1 MNMQISLSEATVQK
15 VSVHLIGNKGNGQ
28 DMVTSKK
35 PLKLTREDMQI
46 IKDGFL
52 SKFNLESDKYS
63 FHHLSSLDYNE
74 VYNYC
79 LETLAESAT
88 FHKNSVNI
96 AKHLY
101 ESTVHPKIKAGELY
115 VCYYE
120 NCLVN
125 GAFVDAIGL
134 YKTETKTNF
143 IDLTIEE
150 QEFSFVM
157 REGVDVS
164 KYDKACLVFPTNAE
178 KGFDVLLYD
187 STNKGEE
194 AVFWRETFLN
204 VVPQATEYFQTNQF
218 LNITKQFIAK
228 QLPEEYDIAKTD
240 QIDLLNKSVE
250 YFRANESFDK
260 KKFEKE
266 VFDDSG
272 MIKAFRKFETNY
284 AEMNDIELT
293 DRFDISTQ
301 AVKKQARVFK
311 SVLKLDKN
319 FHVYIHGDKN
329 LIEKGYDERVG
340 KSFYKI
346 YFDEEA

>member
-1 MNMQISLSEATVQK
+1 MQISFSEAVVQK
-15 VSVHLIGNKGNGQ
+15 VSVHVVGNKGTGQ
-28 DMVTSKK
+28 ELVTSKK
-35 PLKLTREDMQI
+35 PLKLGDDDKRI
-46 IKDGFL
+46 IKDNFL
-52 SKFNLESDKYS
+52 SKFNLESEKYS

-88 FHKNSVNI
+88 FQKNSVNI

-101 ESTVHPKIKAGELY
+101 ESTIHPKIKNGELY
-115 VCYYE
+115 VCYFE

-134 YKTETKTNF
+134 YKTETKNNF
-143 IDLTIEE
+143 IDLSVNE
-150 QEFSFVM
+150 QEFVFTM

-164 KYDKACLVFPTNAE
+164 KFDKACLVFPTNAE
-178 KGFDVLLYD
+178 QGFDVLIYD
-187 STNKGEE
+187 SNSGDE

-204 VVPQATEYFQTNQF
+204 VVPQANEYFQTNQF
-218 LNITKQFIAK
+218 LDIAKQFIAK
-228 QLPEEYDIAKTD
+228 QLPEEYDIQKTE

-260 KKFEKE
+260 KKFEQE
-266 VFDDSG
+266 VFDDGG

-284 AEMNDIELT
+284 AEQHDVELA
-293 DRFDISTQ
+293 DKFDISTQ

-319 FHVYIHGDKN
+319 FHVYIHGDKS
-329 LIEKGYDERVG
+329 LIEKGYDEKVG

-346 YFDEEA
+346 YFDEET

>member
-1 MNMQISLSEATVQK
+1 MQMNLSDAILQK
-15 VSVHLIGNKGNGQ
+15 VSVHYVGNKGNGQ
-28 DMVTSKK
+28 ELVTSKK
-35 PLKLTREDMQI
+35 SLKLTDDDLCI
-46 IKDGFL
+46 IKDSFL
-52 SKFNLESDKYS
+52 AKFNPELDKYS

-101 ESTVHPKIKAGELY
+101 ESTTHAKIKTGELY

-120 NCLVN
+120 NCLVD
-125 GAFVDAIGL
+125 GAFVDAIGI
-134 YKTETKTNF
+134 YKTETKSNF
-143 IDLTIEE
+143 IDLAIDANECSLTR
-150 QEFSFVM
+150 
-157 REGVDVS
+157 REGVDVA
-164 KYDKACLVFPTNAE
+164 KYDKACLVLPTNAE
-178 KGFDVLLYD
+178 QGFDVLIYD
-187 STNKGEE
+187 SASRGEE

-204 VVPQATEYFQTNQF
+204 VAPQANEYFQTNQF
-218 LNITKQFIAK
+218 LSVARQFIAK

-284 AEMNDIELT
+284 AEMNDVEIP
-293 DRFDISTQ
+293 DRFDISTL

-319 FHVYIHGDKN
+319 FHVYIHGDKS

-346 YFDEEA
+346 YFDEEE

>member
-1 MNMQISLSEATVQK
+1 MQMNLSEAILQK
-15 VSVHLIGNKGNGQ
+15 VSVHYIGNKGNGQ
-28 DMVTSKK
+28 DLVISKK
-35 PLKLTREDMQI
+35 PLKLADDDLRI
-46 IKDGFL
+46 IKDSFL
-52 SKFNLESDKYS
+52 AKFSAELDRYS
-63 FHHLSSLDYNE
+63 FYHLSSLDYNE

-79 LETLAESAT
+79 LETLAEGAT

-101 ESTVHPKIKAGELY
+101 ESTTHPKIKTGELY

-120 NCLVN
+120 NCLVD
-125 GAFVDAIGL
+125 GAFVDAIGI
-134 YKTETKTNF
+134 YKTETKSNF
-143 IDLTIEE
+143 IDLAIDAS
-150 QEFSFVM
+150 EFALTM
-157 REGVDVS
+157 REGVDVA
-164 KYDKACLVFPTNAE
+164 KYDKACLVLPTNAE
-178 KGFDVLLYD
+178 QGFDVLIYD
-187 STNKGEE
+187 SASRGEE

-204 VVPQATEYFQTNQF
+204 VAPQANEYFQTNQF
-218 LNITKQFIAK
+218 LNVAKQFIAK

-284 AEMNDIELT
+284 AEMNDVDIP
-293 DRFDISTQ
+293 DRFDISTL

-319 FHVYIHGDKN
+319 FHVYIHGDKS

-346 YFDEEA
+346 YFDEEE

>member
-1 MNMQISLSEATVQK
+1 MTLSEAVLTQ
-15 VSVHLIGNKGNGQ
+15 VSVHLVGNKGNGQ
-28 DMVTSKK
+28 DLVTSKK
-35 PLKLTREDMQI
+35 PLKLSDEDKRV
-46 IKDGFL
+46 IKDSFL
-52 SKFNLESDKYS
+52 GKFDPNSDKYS
-63 FHHLSSLDYNE
+63 FHHSSSLDYNE
-74 VYNYC
+74 VYNHC
-79 LETLAESAT
+79 LETLAETAT
-88 FHKNSVNI
+88 FQKNAVNI
-96 AKHLY
+96 ARHLY
-101 ESTVHPKIKAGELY
+101 ESTMHPKIKTGELY

-120 NCLVN
+120 NCLVD

-134 YKTETKTNF
+134 YKTETKNSF
-143 IDLTIEE
+143 IDLSNDGN
-150 QEFSFVM
+150 EFSLTM

-164 KYDKACLVFPTNAE
+164 KYDKACLVLPTNAE
-178 KGFDVLLYD
+178 KGFDVLIYD
-187 STNKGEE
+187 SNRGDE

-204 VVPQATEYFQTNQF
+204 VVPQANEYFQTNQF
-218 LNITKQFIAK
+218 LNLTKQFIAK

-272 MIKAFRKFETNY
+272 MIKAFRRFETNY
-284 AEMNDIELT
+284 AEMSDFEVP
-293 DRFDISTQ
+293 DKFDISTL

-319 FHVYIHGDKN
+319 FHVYIHGDKS

-346 YFDEEA
+346 YFDEEQ